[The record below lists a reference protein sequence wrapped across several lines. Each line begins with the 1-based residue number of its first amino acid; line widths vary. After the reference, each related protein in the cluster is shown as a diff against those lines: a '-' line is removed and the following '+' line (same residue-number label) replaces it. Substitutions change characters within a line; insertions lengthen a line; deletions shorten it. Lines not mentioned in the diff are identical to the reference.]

1 MTPFIGGSLVFL
13 SLLFFCVSFAA
24 KPFGGGVLLLL
35 FRRLLLF
42 CSCSC
47 PCSCSCASRHSGSR
61 SCLVVR
67 FLFFL
72 HRPLLLSIPR
82 VHRPRS
88 SNFLGFALP
97 MLCCSYNFASG
108 AVADEDIS
116 RRIRS
121 HCYGYCGRRRCPSIF
136 FLSTAVIVGGV
147 VDIAAFLLL
156 PWTTLLLLSLRSTLL
171 RLLLLLLLLLPL
183 LLLLLL
189 PLGFLRFS
197 FGCRFSSSPPLP
209 PSGVLVLYKFV
220 FIFLPP
226 AFFFSSLLHF
236 PSIPSSGPVHCA
248 VRP

>member
-1 MTPFIGGSLVFL
+1 MLQKLQRNSTFPLDWKSFPYNRAPCRPPKRCLPSFTGFFFFLLRDWPTWRRRKGDRRKAAARTSCRMTPFIGGSLVFL

-121 HCYGYCGRRRCPSIF
+121 HCYGYCGRRRCF
-136 FLSTAVIVGGV
+136 DFLFVYRCHR
-147 VDIAAFLLL
+147 
-156 PWTTLLLLSLRSTLL
+156 WRS
-171 RLLLLLLLLLPL
+171 
-183 LLLLLL
+183 
-189 PLGFLRFS
+189 S
-197 FGCRFSSSPPLP
+197 
-209 PSGVLVLYKFV
+209 
-220 FIFLPP
+220 
-226 AFFFSSLLHF
+226 
-236 PSIPSSGPVHCA
+236 
-248 VRP
+248 